1 MRQLC
6 VALGVIEAGVGRA
19 PAEDR
24 LTEQLH
30 AVRGRRQ
37 ESSSE
42 THTHTPPPPLQR
54 ERSVAPSSRQVRARA
69 YNAIK
74 WGMDGGLNHAVRHGL
89 MAMADGS
96 LERHRLSNE

>member
-1 MRQLC
+1 MQS
-6 VALGVIEAGVGRA
+6 GAG
-19 PAEDR
+19 DR
-24 LTEQLH
+24 K
-30 AVRGRRQ
+30 AAAR
-37 ESSSE
+37 
-42 THTHTPPPPLQR
+42 HTHTPPPPPLQR

-89 MAMADGS
+89 MAMDDGS